1 MQNSLPNLN
10 NPNNYI
16 IDPMG
21 EAYESVYNAPMY
33 NPIIQSQMM
42 PTQQATPVQQYQP
55 TQELLDYINNIGTA
69 EPTESKNLREG
80 WGNAPVNIQGHP
92 ILSDIATIGKNA
104 VMDVPQIATGFVSM
118 AGDFIQHPIEST
130 INQGRA
136 AGEYINNL
144 RDRVKTES
152 LTGNESLDRL
162 YNPLNIPLLKAGQ
175 LAQKDLYNFW
185 YGSALP
191 ILHTETLGSAIE
203 DIQKGNGDAAFK
215 KLKEAGVESYEQFKK
230 DPLITSLILAPNTT
244 TRAIKGVGTAGLN
257 LAERAGLPIG
267 EKAMNVAKAVET
279 VESKF
284 NKEKVELLKASDE
297 LSKAK
302 AGDLEAVIRN
312 YTEGT
317 PLPENLTKL
326 RDKFAKFQDEYRKT
340 FDDNALVNPNELS
353 ALQYVQRQTGK
364 TMQEVRRELAPQ
376 LEMLQEGVTNP
387 SLSFRNRLSDF
398 EHAVNS
404 LRKDNKEF
412 LQDSKLV
419 KDLSKKE
426 SEAFASHF
434 DNAEIDM
441 MKATNMSVKEA
452 KQYLGDL
459 SRDAWVE
466 SKVSDAALKDI
477 RFQENMAK
485 LAERAE
491 ATGDPMLKHLYD
503 GMSKANRGEIGTY
516 TLAGAKVP
524 ESGLVSNEGRRF
536 QGKSSSREYGTAEY
550 KDIATAYR
558 NIHNFLDDVA
568 NQKLKQEISNNI
580 LNTGTIDGATKLV
593 GENIAEKDIK
603 YLNADLLADGKL
615 SEAITL
621 ASDKLKPNAVAI
633 DKYNLN
639 ALKSFTLPEN
649 TPFRKGALNDMYN
662 LAKETMLAS
671 GTYLGG
677 NFISGLYGTLLNAAT
692 PQGLIKDAIASIGS
706 KGALSREL
714 GTIRTIRPANRRYST
729 KLAQGTST
737 LGRWLGTGI
746 APRID
751 AVMQNMFS
759 EINANAQLR
768 KMGIAPQNRLSALA
782 EMDKM
787 KLGQLINNNRLAS
800 MMNTKYRIFPRG
812 DVRSVLSI
820 ANPFLDWIDTST
832 QVSAKML
839 IDHPILMGA
848 VTSKLFGEIGFD
860 KELQKRL
867 GLKVY
872 TDKPLVTYK
881 ADKDA
886 PSGSKEVTLSFLPQL
901 TPVEFLV
908 NPMKLLTG
916 NSGAPVLS
924 AIYEASKGKNA
935 YGNALRRSHAKDSMM
950 AVQNGQRYIVN
961 PETRNIEPVKG
972 TMGDEVL
979 STAIKNLF
987 APTSIVNKTVM
998 PTVADLYSRIT
1009 GNEAHWYMP
1018 YGQSIFGS
1026 FTTGQPERGQLS
1038 RNILYTGDPRKE
1050 RTVQDIIKGLGT
1062 YYERDY
1068 IPEGISGNLMRQ
1080 IRRAGA
1086 RQNWRD
1092 YGE

>member
-16 IDPMG
+16 VDPRAQG
-21 EAYESVYNAPMY
+21 YREIFNTPMY
-33 NPIIQSQMM
+33 NPVVQ
-42 PTQQATPVQQYQP
+42 TQPVVQYQP
-55 TQELLDYINNIGTA
+55 TQELLDYINNVGTA
-69 EPTESKNLREG
+69 EPTESKNLKEG

-92 ILSDIATIGKNA
+92 ILSDVATIGKNA
-104 VMDVPQIATGFVSM
+104 IMDVPQIATGFVSM

-136 AGEYINNL
+136 AGEYLNEL
-144 RDRVKTES
+144 GKRVDTES
-152 LTGNESLDRL
+152 VTGNKALDNML
-162 YNPLNIPLLKAGQ
+162 SAGGNAGYKMAQ
-175 LAQKDLYNFW
+175 LAAKDLYNFW
-185 YGSALP
+185 YGSTLP
-191 ILHTETLGSAIE
+191 ILHTNTFGGAIE

-244 TRAIKGVGTAGLN
+244 TRAMKGVGTAGLN

-267 EKAMNVAKAVET
+267 EKAMNVAKAVQT
-279 VESKF
+279 VEAKF
-284 NKEKVELLKASDE
+284 NKEKVELIKASDE

-302 AGDLEAVIRN
+302 TSDLEAVIN
-312 YTEGT
+312 NVTKGNELAPLTEKQK
-317 PLPENLTKL
+317 KL
-326 RDKFAKFQDEYRKT
+326 REKFIDFNTKHAGTYDA
-340 FDDNALVNPNELS
+340 NSLVNPNEIS
-353 ALQYVQRQTGK
+353 ALQYVQSQTGK
-364 TMQEVRRELAPQ
+364 TIQEIRRELAPQ
-376 LEMLQEGVTNP
+376 LEMLQEGITNP
-387 SLSFRNRLSDF
+387 SLSFKNRLSDF
-398 EHAVNS
+398 EHAVNG

-412 LQDSKLV
+412 LKDSKLV
-419 KDLSKKE
+419 KDLSTKE
-426 SEAFASHF
+426 SEAFANHF
-434 DNAEIDM
+434 DDTEINM
-441 MKATNMSVKEA
+441 MKLTNMSVKEA

-466 SKVSDAALKDI
+466 SKVSDAALKDV

-503 GMSKANRGEIGTY
+503 GMSLANRGEIHPY
-516 TLAGAKVP
+516 TLAGAKIP
-524 ESGLVSNEGRRF
+524 EAGLVSNEGRRF
-536 QGKSSSREYGTAEY
+536 QGASSSREYGTASSEEVA
-550 KDIATAYR
+550 KAYR

-568 NQKLKQEISNNI
+568 NQKLKQEISTNI

-593 GENIAEKDIK
+593 GENVAAKDIK
-603 YLNADLLADGKL
+603 YLNADLLADGRL

-621 ASDKLKPNAVAI
+621 ASNTPKPNAVAI

-639 ALKSFTLPEN
+639 ALKSFTLPES

-677 NFISGLYGTLLNAAT
+677 NFISGLYGTLLNTGT
-692 PQGLIKDAIASIGS
+692 PQGLIKDVISAIGS

-812 DVRSVLSI
+812 DVRSALSI

-901 TPVEFLV
+901 TPVEFLA

-935 YGNALRRSHAKDSMM
+935 YGSALRRSHAKDSMM

-961 PETRNIEPVKG
+961 PETRNIEPIKG

-987 APTSIVNKTVM
+987 APTSIVNKTAM
-998 PTVADLYSRIT
+998 PIVADLYSRAT
-1009 GNEAHWYMP
+1009 GNEMHWYMP

-1050 RTVQDIIKGLGT
+1050 RTVQDIVKGLGT

-1080 IRRAGA
+1080 IKRAGA

>member
-10 NPNNYI
+10 NPNDYI
-16 IDPMG
+16 VDPRAQG
-21 EAYESVYNAPMY
+21 YREIFNTPTY
-33 NPIIQSQMM
+33 NPVM
-42 PTQQATPVQQYQP
+42 QAQPVVQYQP
-55 TQELLDYINNIGTA
+55 TQELLDYINSIGTA
-69 EPTESKNLREG
+69 EPTEAKKLREN

-104 VMDVPQIATGFVSM
+104 IMDVPQIATGFVSM
-118 AGDFIQHPIEST
+118 AGDFIQHPIESA

-144 RDRVKTES
+144 RDRVNTES

-191 ILHTETLGSAIE
+191 ILHTKTLGSAIE

-215 KLKEAGVESYEQFKK
+215 KLKEAGVESYEQFKQ

-257 LAERAGLPIG
+257 FAERAWELPIG
-267 EKAMNVAKAVET
+267 EKAMNVAKAVQT
-279 VESKF
+279 VEAKF
-284 NKEKVELLKASDE
+284 NKEKVELIKASDE

-302 AGDLEAVIRN
+302 TSDLEAVIN
-312 YTEGT
+312 NVTKGNELAPLTEKQK
-317 PLPENLTKL
+317 KL
-326 RDKFAKFQDEYRKT
+326 REKFIDFNTKHVGTYDA
-340 FDDNALVNPNELS
+340 NSLVNPNEIS
-353 ALQYVQRQTGK
+353 ALQYVQSQTGK
-364 TMQEVRRELAPQ
+364 TIQEIRRELAPQ

-398 EHAVNS
+398 EHAVNG

-412 LQDSKLV
+412 LKDSKLV

-434 DNAEIDM
+434 DDAEINM
-441 MKATNMSVKEA
+441 MKLTNMSVKEA

-466 SKVSDAALKDI
+466 SKVSDAALKDV

-503 GMSKANRGEIGTY
+503 GMSLANRGEIHPY
-516 TLAGAKVP
+516 TLAGAKIP
-524 ESGLVSNEGRRF
+524 EAGLVSNKGRRF
-536 QGKSSSREYGTAEY
+536 QGASSSREYGTASTEEVA
-550 KDIATAYR
+550 KAYR

-568 NQKLKQEISNNI
+568 NQKLKQEISTNI

-593 GENIAEKDIK
+593 GENVAAKDIK
-603 YLNADLLADGKL
+603 YLNADLLADGRL

-621 ASDKLKPNAVAI
+621 ASDTMKPNAVAI

-639 ALKSFTLPEN
+639 ALKSSTLAEN

-662 LAKETMLAS
+662 LSKEAMLAS

-677 NFISGLYGTLLNAAT
+677 NFISGLYGTLLNTAT

-751 AVMQNMFS
+751 ALMQNMFS

-768 KMGIAPQNRLSALA
+768 KMGIAPRNRLSALA

-924 AIYEASKGKNA
+924 AVYEASKGKNA
-935 YGNALRRSHAKDSMM
+935 YGSALRRSHAKDSMM

-961 PETRNIEPVKG
+961 PETRNIEPIKG

-987 APTSIVNKTVM
+987 APTSIVNKTAM
-998 PTVADLYSRIT
+998 PIVADLYSRAT
-1009 GNEAHWYMP
+1009 GNEMHWYMP

-1026 FTTGQPERGQLS
+1026 FETGQPERGQLS
-1038 RNILYTGDPRKE
+1038 RNILSTGDPRKE
-1050 RTVQDIIKGLGT
+1050 RTVQDIVKGLGT

>member
-16 IDPMG
+16 VDPRAQG
-21 EAYESVYNAPMY
+21 YREIFNTPMY
-33 NPIIQSQMM
+33 NPVM
-42 PTQQATPVQQYQP
+42 QAQPVVQYQP
-55 TQELLDYINNIGTA
+55 TQELLDYINSIGTA
-69 EPTESKNLREG
+69 EPTEAKKLKEN

-92 ILSDIATIGKNA
+92 ILSDVATIGKNA
-104 VMDVPQIATGFVSM
+104 IMDIPQIATGFISM
-118 AGDFIQHPIEST
+118 AGDVINDPRGTYNRAKESGLNYLT
-130 INQGRA
+130 DLYYRSENP
-136 AGEYINNL
+136 
-144 RDRVKTES
+144 
-152 LTGNESLDRL
+152 TGNALLDKIAT
-162 YNPLNIPLLKAGQ
+162 PLSYSSNIV
-175 LAQKDLYNFW
+175 KDAWNFMQ
-185 YGSALP
+185 GTLP
-191 ILHTETLGSAIE
+191 ILNTKTLGSAIE
-203 DIQKGNGDAAFK
+203 DIRKGNGDAAFK

-230 DPLITSLILAPNTT
+230 DPLITSLILAPNIT

-257 LAERAGLPIG
+257 FAERAWELPIG

-279 VESKF
+279 VEAKF
-284 NKEKVELLKASDE
+284 NKEKVELIKASDA

-302 AGDLEAVIRN
+302 TSDLEAVIN
-312 YTEGT
+312 NVTKGDELAPLTEKQK
-317 PLPENLTKL
+317 KL
-326 RDKFAKFQDEYRKT
+326 REKFIDFNTKHAGTYDA
-340 FDDNALVNPNELS
+340 NSVVNPNEIS
-353 ALQYVQRQTGK
+353 ALQYVQSQTGK
-364 TMQEVRRELAPQ
+364 TIQEIRRELAPQ
-376 LEMLQEGVTNP
+376 LEMLQEGITNP
-387 SLSFRNRLSDF
+387 SLSFKNRLSDF

-412 LQDSKLV
+412 LKDSKLV

-426 SEAFASHF
+426 SEAFANHF
-434 DNAEIDM
+434 DDAEINM
-441 MKATNMSVKEA
+441 MKLTNMSVKEA

-466 SKVSDAALKDI
+466 SKVSDAALKDV

-503 GMSKANRGEIGTY
+503 GMSLANKGEIHPY
-516 TLAGAKVP
+516 TLAGAKIP
-524 ESGLVSNEGRRF
+524 EAGLVSNEGRRF
-536 QGKSSSREYGTAEY
+536 QGASSSREYGTASSAEVA
-550 KDIATAYR
+550 KAYR

-568 NQKLKQEISNNI
+568 NQKLKQEISTNI

-593 GENIAEKDIK
+593 GENVAAKDIK
-603 YLNADLLADGKL
+603 YLNADLLADGRL
-615 SEAITL
+615 TEAITL
-621 ASDKLKPNAVAI
+621 ASDTPKPNAVAI

-639 ALKSFTLPEN
+639 ALKSFTLPES

-662 LAKETMLAS
+662 LAKETYLAS

-677 NFISGLYGTLLNAAT
+677 NFISGLYGTLLNAGT
-692 PQGLIKDAIASIGS
+692 PQGLIKDVISAIGS

-729 KLAQGTST
+729 KLAQGVST
-737 LGRWLGTGI
+737 LGRWLGTGL
-746 APRID
+746 APRVD
-751 AVMQNMFS
+751 ALMQNMFS
-759 EINANAQLR
+759 EINAHAQLR

-787 KLGQLINNNRLAS
+787 KLGNVINNTRFS
-800 MMNTKYRIFPRG
+800 GMMNDKYRIFPRG

-924 AIYEASKGKNA
+924 AIYEASKGKNE
-935 YGNALRRSHAKDSMM
+935 YGSALRRSHAKDSMM

-961 PETRNIEPVKG
+961 PETRNIEPIKG

-987 APTSIVNKTVM
+987 APTSIANKTAM
-998 PTVADLYSRIT
+998 PIVADLYSRVT

-1050 RTVQDIIKGLGT
+1050 RTVQDIVKGLGT

-1068 IPEGISGNLMRQ
+1068 IPEGISGNVMRQ

-1092 YGE
+1092 YGD

>member
-16 IDPMG
+16 VDPRAQG
-21 EAYESVYNAPMY
+21 YREIFNTPMY
-33 NPIIQSQMM
+33 NPVM
-42 PTQQATPVQQYQP
+42 QAQPVVQYQP
-55 TQELLDYINNIGTA
+55 TQELLDYINSIGTA
-69 EPTESKNLREG
+69 EPTEAKKLKEN
-80 WGNAPVNIQGHP
+80 WGDAPVNIQGHP
-92 ILSDIATIGKNA
+92 ILSDVATIGKNA
-104 VMDVPQIATGFVSM
+104 IMDVPQIATGFVSM

-152 LTGNESLDRL
+152 VTGNESLDRL

-185 YGSALP
+185 YGSTLP
-191 ILHTETLGSAIE
+191 ILHTKTLGSAIE

-215 KLKEAGVESYEQFKK
+215 KLKEAGIESYEQFKK
-230 DPLITSLILAPNTT
+230 DPLITSLILAPNAT

-257 LAERAGLPIG
+257 FAERAWELPIG

-279 VESKF
+279 VEAKF
-284 NKEKVELLKASDE
+284 NKEKVELIKASDA

-302 AGDLEAVIRN
+302 TSDLEAVIN
-312 YTEGT
+312 NVTKGDELAPLTEKQK
-317 PLPENLTKL
+317 KL
-326 RDKFAKFQDEYRKT
+326 REKFIDFNTKHAGTYDA
-340 FDDNALVNPNELS
+340 NSLVNPNEIS
-353 ALQYVQRQTGK
+353 ALQYVQSQTGK
-364 TMQEVRRELAPQ
+364 TIQEIRRELAPQ
-376 LEMLQEGVTNP
+376 LEMLQEGITNP
-387 SLSFRNRLSDF
+387 SLSFKNRLSDF
-398 EHAVNS
+398 EHAVNGF
-404 LRKDNKEF
+404 RKDNKEF
-412 LQDSKLV
+412 LKDSKLV

-426 SEAFASHF
+426 SEAFANHF
-434 DNAEIDM
+434 DDAEINM
-441 MKATNMSVKEA
+441 MKLTNMSVKEA

-466 SKVSDAALKDI
+466 SKVSDAALKDV

-503 GMSKANRGEIGTY
+503 GMSLANKGEIHPY
-516 TLAGAKVP
+516 TLAGAKIP
-524 ESGLVSNEGRRF
+524 EAGLVSNEGRRF
-536 QGKSSSREYGTAEY
+536 QGASSSREYGTASSAEVA
-550 KDIATAYR
+550 KAYR

-568 NQKLKQEISNNI
+568 NQKLKQEISTNI

-593 GENIAEKDIK
+593 GENVAAKDIK
-603 YLNADLLADGKL
+603 YLNADLLADGRL
-615 SEAITL
+615 TEAITL
-621 ASDKLKPNAVAI
+621 ASDTPKPNAVAI

-639 ALKSFTLPEN
+639 ALKSFTLPES

-662 LAKETMLAS
+662 LAKETYLAS

-677 NFISGLYGTLLNAAT
+677 NFISGLYGTLLNAGT
-692 PQGLIKDAIASIGS
+692 PQGLIKDVISAIGS

-729 KLAQGTST
+729 KLAQGVST
-737 LGRWLGTGI
+737 LGRWLGTGL
-746 APRID
+746 APRVD
-751 AVMQNMFS
+751 ALMQNMFS
-759 EINANAQLR
+759 EINAHAQLR
-768 KMGIAPQNRLSALA
+768 RMGIAPQNRLSALA
-782 EMDKM
+782 EMDKI
-787 KLGQLINNNRLAS
+787 KLGNVINNTRFS
-800 MMNTKYRIFPRG
+800 GMMNNKYRIFPRG

-820 ANPFLDWIDTST
+820 ANPFLDWIDTSA

-901 TPVEFLV
+901 TPVEFFV

-924 AIYEASKGKNA
+924 AVYEASKGKNA
-935 YGNALRRSHAKDSMM
+935 YGSALRRSYAKDSMM

-961 PETRNIEPVKG
+961 PETRNIEPIKG

-987 APTSIVNKTVM
+987 APTSIANKTAM
-998 PTVADLYSRIT
+998 PIVADLYSRAT
-1009 GNEAHWYMP
+1009 GNEMHWYMP

-1050 RTVQDIIKGLGT
+1050 RTVQDIVKGLGT

-1068 IPEGISGNLMRQ
+1068 IPEGISGNFMRQ
-1080 IRRAGA
+1080 IKRAGA